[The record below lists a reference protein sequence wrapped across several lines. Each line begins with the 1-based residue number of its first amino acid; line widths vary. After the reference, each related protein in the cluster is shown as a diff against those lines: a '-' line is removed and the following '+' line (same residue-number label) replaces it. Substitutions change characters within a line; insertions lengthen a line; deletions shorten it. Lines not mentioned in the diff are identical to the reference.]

1 MACSFVKPDI
11 LAGSFLKSLVLAIL
25 GMSAALN
32 KTWRQ
37 FILWVEKW
45 ALWYAGTNLYIQIV
59 VVVVEG
65 GRGRVKGFLSFHKV
79 CIAYVCM

>member
-1 MACSFVKPDI
+1 MQVLRKKESKKWPAVLWNPDF

-65 GRGRVKGFLSFHKV
+65 GGGG
-79 CIAYVCM
+79 